1 MRKVILFFIVIAVP
15 FLMADCFF
23 SQSYSATDS
32 LQAKQAFAY
41 PSLKGTDMG
50 AAYAKLTNKS
60 KAPLTLVKA
69 ESTVA
74 ARTEIHEMKMTNGIM
89 EMRQLEKLTI
99 LPGDTAELKPGGNHI
114 MLYEM
119 KAPLELGQT
128 FTITLYD
135 DKGEKH
141 VVHAKVEDRD
151 LD

>member
-1 MRKVILFFIVIAVP
+1 M
-15 FLMADCFF
+15 
-23 SQSYSATDS
+23 
-32 LQAKQAFAY
+32 
-41 PSLKGTDMG
+41 
-50 AAYAKLTNKS
+50 
-60 KAPLTLVKA
+60 
-69 ESTVA
+69 A

-141 VVHAKVEDRD
+141 VMHAKVEDRD